1 MALFA
6 KTVGDFPA
14 VKVPLDPEKVGPVL
28 VGLMSAFSDK
38 SPFDTS
44 KAQILDEPAK
54 VLKLGLQQFITKET
68 TPDDLVKKIDAAN
81 KAAWD
86 ARGGPLK

>member
-1 MALFA
+1 
-6 KTVGDFPA
+6 
-14 VKVPLDPEKVGPVL
+14 
-28 VGLMSAFSDK
+28 MSAFSDK

-44 KAQILDEPAK
+44 KAQILDEPGK

-68 TPDDLVKKIDAAN
+68 TPDELVKKIDAAN

-86 ARGGPLK
+86 AKGGPLK